1 MPNWCS
7 NFVQITHPD
16 SDRIQA
22 LAEAARK
29 GRFCEHII
37 PTPAE
42 LREHSA
48 PEYDEARA
56 EEFLAKYGYT
66 DWYSFCVAR
75 WGTKWDVDPYD
86 NVEVQPHYMSFG
98 FDSAWSPPIGIYEA
112 LVADGFTVDAM
123 YYEPGMGFCGRW
135 VDGSDDY
142 TELSGLSSAQ
152 AAEII
157 DPDVDLQFGI
167 VENMEAWE
175 SEQEE
180 EEENEGLVRK
190 HGNH

>member
-1 MPNWCS
+1 MPNWCA

-22 LAEAARK
+22 LAEAARE

-56 EEFLAKYGYT
+56 EEFRTKYGYT

-112 LVADGFTVDAM
+112 LLADGFTVDAM

-152 AAEII
+152 AAEVI

-180 EEENEGLVRK
+180 EDENE
-190 HGNH
+190 

>member
-1 MPNWCS
+1 
-7 NFVQITHPD
+7 
-16 SDRIQA
+16 
-22 LAEAARK
+22 
-29 GRFCEHII
+29 
-37 PTPAE
+37 
-42 LREHSA
+42 
-48 PEYDEARA
+48 
-56 EEFLAKYGYT
+56 
-66 DWYSFCVAR
+66 
-75 WGTKWDVDPYD
+75 
-86 NVEVQPHYMSFG
+86 MSFG

-175 SEQEE
+175 SEE
-180 EEENEGLVRK
+180 EEENE
-190 HGNH
+190 

>member
-1 MPNWCS
+1 MPNWCA

-16 SDRIQA
+16 SERIQA

-56 EEFLAKYGYT
+56 EEFFAKYGYT

-98 FDSAWSPPIGIYEA
+98 FDSA
-112 LVADGFTVDAM
+112 
-123 YYEPGMGFCGRW
+123 
-135 VDGSDDY
+135 
-142 TELSGLSSAQ
+142 
-152 AAEII
+152 
-157 DPDVDLQFGI
+157 
-167 VENMEAWE
+167 
-175 SEQEE
+175 
-180 EEENEGLVRK
+180 
-190 HGNH
+190 